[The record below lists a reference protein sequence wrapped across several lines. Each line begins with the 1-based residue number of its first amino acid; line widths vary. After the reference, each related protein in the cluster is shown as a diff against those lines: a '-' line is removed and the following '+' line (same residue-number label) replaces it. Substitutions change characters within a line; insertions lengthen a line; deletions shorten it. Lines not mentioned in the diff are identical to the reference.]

1 MTRRLVPAGLVI
13 AAAFA
18 DRAGAHGLAFDAILV
33 AVPVTAVAGLAAFA
47 EQLERGTARVQA
59 LLWAMALLFVVVGAA
74 ARAPAVAE
82 GVVPPLA
89 VAALVGCLT
98 VFCAQAL
105 FALAGEVRPLE
116 RQGVGSALGDVD

>member
-13 AAAFA
+13 AAALA
-18 DRAGAHGLAFDAILV
+18 DRAGAHGLAFNAILV
-33 AVPVTAVAGLAAFA
+33 AVPATAVAGLAAFA

-59 LLWAMALLFVVVGAA
+59 LLWATALLFVVVGAA

-105 FALAGEVRPLE
+105 FSLAGELRPLE
-116 RQGVGSALGDVD
+116 RKGVGSALGDVD

>member
-1 MTRRLVPAGLVI
+1 MTRRLVPAALVI
-13 AAAFA
+13 AAALA
-18 DRAGAHGLAFDAILV
+18 DRAGAHGLAFNAILV
-33 AVPVTAVAGLAAFA
+33 AVPATAVAGLAAFA

-98 VFCAQAL
+98 VFCAQA
-105 FALAGEVRPLE
+105 FVALAGELRPLE
-116 RQGVGSALGDVD
+116 RKGVGGPLGDVD

>member
-1 MTRRLVPAGLVI
+1 MTRRLVPAALVI
-13 AAAFA
+13 AAALA
-18 DRAGAHGLAFDAILV
+18 DRAGAHGLAFDAILI
-33 AVPVTAVAGLAAFA
+33 AVPATAAAALAAFA
-47 EQLERGTARVQA
+47 EQLERGTARAQA

-74 ARAPAVAE
+74 ARAPALAE

-89 VAALVGCLT
+89 VAAIVGCLT

-116 RQGVGSALGDVD
+116 RKGVGSPLGDVD

>member
-1 MTRRLVPAGLVI
+1 MTRRLVPAALVI
-13 AAAFA
+13 AAALA
-18 DRAGAHGLAFDAILV
+18 DRAGAHGLAFDAILI
-33 AVPVTAVAGLAAFA
+33 AVPATAAAALAAFA
-47 EQLERGTARVQA
+47 EQLERGTARAQA

-74 ARAPAVAE
+74 ARAPALAE

-116 RQGVGSALGDVD
+116 RKGVGSPLGDVD

>member
-1 MTRRLVPAGLVI
+1 MARRFGPVGLVI

-47 EQLERGTARVQA
+47 EQLEHGTALAQA
-59 LLWAMALLFVVVGAA
+59 LLWAMALVFVVVGAA

-89 VAALVGCLT
+89 VAALAGCLT

-105 FALAGEVRPLE
+105 FALAGEMRPLE
-116 RQGVGSALGDVD
+116 RKGVGSPLGDVD